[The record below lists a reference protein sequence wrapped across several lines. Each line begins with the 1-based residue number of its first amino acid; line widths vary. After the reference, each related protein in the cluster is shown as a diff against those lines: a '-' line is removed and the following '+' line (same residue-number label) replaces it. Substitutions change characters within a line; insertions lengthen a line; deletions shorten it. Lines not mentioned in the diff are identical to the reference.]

1 MTGRTNT
8 EKQAGHGESG
18 KLYIFDC
25 NGYAAQQADMSMNI
39 AVMSLPVYVGQ
50 PCLVHL
56 GIYYIAGTVTPMTK
70 PILTSTITEVNGDTV
85 KIAYNSGSGI
95 AYIRN
100 ASKDITL

>member
-25 NGYAAQQADMSMNI
+25 NQYTTTQADMSLNI

-85 KIAYNSGSGI
+85 KIAYNSSNNVT
-95 AYIRN
+95 YTRN